1 MNTHAVATRYA
12 RALFDVAIKEADLQQ
27 VERQLADITRV
38 FTEHDEL
45 QRVLANPAIPATSKR
60 AIVAQVL
67 NAEAIAP
74 VLRKLMLMLA
84 ERDRMPLLPDLLESY
99 RDRLMD
105 HMKVVRANVTTAVAL
120 PSDRVEALKQTLSAV
135 TGRQVVMTT
144 SQDPSLI
151 GGVVARIGS
160 TVYDGSIKRQ
170 LEKFREVVSR

>member
-1 MNTHAVATRYA
+1 MNTVATRYA
-12 RALFDVAIKEADLQQ
+12 RALLDVAVKEADPQQ
-27 VERQLADITRV
+27 VERQLADV
-38 FTEHDEL
+38 VKAFTEHDEL

-60 AIVAQVL
+60 AIVSQVL
-67 NAEAIAP
+67 EAETIAP
-74 VLRKLMLMLA
+74 ALRKLMLMLA
-84 ERDRMPLLPDLLESY
+84 ERDRLLLLPDLLESY

-105 HMKVVRANVTTAVAL
+105 HMNVVRANVTTAVAL
-120 PSDRVEALKQTLSAV
+120 PADRADALKQRLSAV